1 MAGRRSQEVEE
12 KPQCQRNFRTSKGGR
27 QKLLSGFFTLR
38 GVGVGSP
45 HFRSGFL
52 SRMIL
57 GPTPLFPKLFWTPS
71 LALFV
76 RLDISD
82 QEEQMLFL
90 RIASLLYGGGEKV
103 G

>member
-1 MAGRRSQEVEE
+1 
-12 KPQCQRNFRTSKGGR
+12 
-27 QKLLSGFFTLR
+27 
-38 GVGVGSP
+38 
-45 HFRSGFL
+45 
-52 SRMIL
+52 MIL